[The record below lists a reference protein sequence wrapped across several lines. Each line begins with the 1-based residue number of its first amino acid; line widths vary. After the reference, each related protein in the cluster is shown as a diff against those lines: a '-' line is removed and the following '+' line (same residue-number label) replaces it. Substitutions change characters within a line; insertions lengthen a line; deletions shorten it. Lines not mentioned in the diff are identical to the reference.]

1 MAASAAAAVSSAD
14 IFGAGVAGAKQKKAV
29 VQRTQLTTFDTVA
42 AKALDPWGVSVLMDA
57 PSEELWR
64 IVKKGRVFYSAT
76 AADKTARAWQQHQ
89 TPQVTLEVAQRA
101 VKARHQAVP
110 EQVKMVRETAT
121 AIWTEAN
128 FNRMH
133 GHRGISLSVYQERM
147 RAVNAN
153 GQPVQLELT
162 SIGHGRDKLLVL
174 LVDHSFP
181 EFVHLCTSA
190 YAEEELAKG
199 NVYHISLCYEYEVYD
214 WAVVDRVRSKFSG
227 RRGVLHV
234 HVKNSA
240 AYLIQ
245 DGALSTSILKDYDI
259 WSLNHYG
266 FYGDRGL
273 HMSL

>member
-1 MAASAAAAVSSAD
+1 MGRQYAQGRPESMP
-14 IFGAGVAGAKQKKAV
+14 AKKKVKKAV
-29 VQRTQLTTFDTVA
+29 VEEEEKAEGGMGVDLVVEDDVGDEKKKVKDVVEKNGLKA
-42 AKALDPWGVSVLMDA
+42 VVKEEEKAEGGMGAKP
-57 PSEELWR
+57 
-64 IVKKGRVFYSAT
+64 
-76 AADKTARAWQQHQ
+76 AR
-89 TPQVTLEVAQRA
+89 
-101 VKARHQAVP
+101 
-110 EQVKMVRETAT
+110 
-121 AIWTEAN
+121 WTEQN
-128 FNRMH
+128 FKRTH

-162 SIGHGRDKLLVL
+162 SIGHGRDRLLVL

-234 HVKNSA
+234 HVENSA

-245 DGALSTSILKDYDI
+245 DGALSTSILNDYDI